1 MRITVQLWA
10 NGSCPRGGMRQNLF
24 DELLNNKE
32 WCWCFSFFYIKKEN
46 GEKGSDLK
54 KNLKLEKGFGEDDLL
69 ENNLRVI
76 WL

>member
-1 MRITVQLWA
+1 MKAFRCFFLE
-10 NGSCPRGGMRQNLF
+10 S
-24 DELLNNKE
+24 KE
-32 WCWCFSFFYIKKEN
+32 WCWFFYIEKEN

-54 KNLKLEKGFGEDDLL
+54 KILKFGKGFGEDDLL